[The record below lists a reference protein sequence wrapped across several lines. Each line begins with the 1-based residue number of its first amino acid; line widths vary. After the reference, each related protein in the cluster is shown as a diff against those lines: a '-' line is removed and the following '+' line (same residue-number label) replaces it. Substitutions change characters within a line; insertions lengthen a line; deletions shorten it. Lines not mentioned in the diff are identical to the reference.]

1 MGGAELEKDRG
12 KKKKTN
18 HPTHITKVEG
28 GEAKACDCL

>member
-12 KKKKTN
+12 KKKTN